1 MSKKNLDAQGRLRSK
16 IVSFRVSPEEGQR
29 LDALAAMSGLTKQDY
44 IIARLLCQEVTVV
57 PSSRVQKGMEEGM
70 QMVYRELVR
79 LGQGEPVQPEVLD
92 VTRMLASLFA
102 GFGGAAEP
110 TEQQNPED
118 ALMRMERG
126 D

>member
-70 QMVYRELVR
+70 QLVYHELAR
-79 LGQGEPVQPEVLD
+79 LSQGDAVQPEVLD
-92 VTRMLASLFA
+92 VTRMLTSLFA
-102 GFGGAAEP
+102 GFGGAANA
-110 TEQQNPED
+110 TAQQNPED
-118 ALMRMERG
+118 ALMSMERG

>member
-1 MSKKNLDAQGRLRSK
+1 MSKKNLDARGRLRSK

-44 IIARLLCQEVTVV
+44 IIARLLRQEVTVV

-70 QMVYRELVR
+70 QLVYRELAR
-79 LGQGEPVQPEVLD
+79 LSQGDAVQAEVLD
-92 VTRMLASLFA
+92 VTRMLATLYE
-102 GFGGAAEP
+102 GFGGAANA
-110 TEQQNPED
+110 TAQANPQD
-118 ALMRMERG
+118 ALMSMERG

>member
-70 QMVYRELVR
+70 QLVYRELAR
-79 LGQGEPVQPEVLD
+79 LSQGDAVQPEVLD
-92 VTRMLASLFA
+92 VARMLATLYE
-102 GFGGAAEP
+102 GFGGAANA
-110 TEQQNPED
+110 TAQANPED
-118 ALMRMERG
+118 ALMSIERG

>member
-29 LDALAAMSGLTKQDY
+29 LDALVAMSGLTKQDY
-44 IIARLLCQEVTVV
+44 IIARLLRQEVTVV

-70 QMVYRELVR
+70 QLVYRELAR
-79 LGQGEPVQPEVLD
+79 LSQGDAVHPEVLD
-92 VTRMLASLFA
+92 VARMLASLFA
-102 GFGGAAEP
+102 GFGGASNA
-110 TEQQNPED
+110 TAQANPED
-118 ALMRMERG
+118 ALMSMERG